1 MIYETAFV
9 LKPSSTEDVATKVT
23 GLVTAAV
30 TEAGGEVLITEDWGL
45 RNFAQATSKG
55 ETKGKFYYVMYSSDG
70 KSNLEIER
78 RMKLSEETLKW
89 IVVKLGDDK
98 NKDNIVKNHKNPNNE
113 VVEKDAGKAEKD
125 KRNSA
130 KSRSC
135 YFSATKSRPDWK
147 DPMSYKWLVNEF
159 GKINPGRV
167 TGLRPRYQKLAT
179 TVIKQARTM
188 GFISHLSNRV
198 SERVQ

>member
-1 MIYETAFV
+1 
-9 LKPSSTEDVATKVT
+9 
-23 GLVTAAV
+23 
-30 TEAGGEVLITEDWGL
+30 
-45 RNFAQATSKG
+45 
-55 ETKGKFYYVMYSSDG
+55 
-70 KSNLEIER
+70 
-78 RMKLSEETLKW
+78 MKLSEETLKW
-89 IVVKLGDDK
+89 IVVKLGADK
-98 NKDNIVKNHKNPNNE
+98 NKENIIKNHRNPNNE
-113 VVEKDAGKAEKD
+113 VVEKDAGKSEKD
-125 KRNSA
+125 KRNAA

-135 YFSATKSRPDWK
+135 YFSATKTRPDWK

-198 SERVQ
+198 SEKVQ